1 MEAYFLPL
9 AQTALT
15 LAVVFNPDSKFI
27 SNYFSLRNIKNN
39 SSQSLQNND
48 FKIDKK
54 ADSKLNFELLWQ
66 KSDEELKQKLSP
78 EQLKNLALYISLKL
92 MSDFGKNPLKSR
104 SLEDFSDDKKANILQ
119 TLKRCS
125 KLLEFSSKEQLIEK
139 LKNFNNHEKINDDIL
154 QNLLSVAFLG
164 FLTSAYQINKNNIS
178 PKNEAIKK
186 FVDMIESSEVN
197 KVFALTTS
205 SKIKF
210 LKNLINENNSF
221 QAQSFVN

>member
-1 MEAYFLPL
+1 MEAYFLPS

-15 LAVVFNPDSKFI
+15 LAIIFNLNSKFKL
-27 SNYFSLRNIKNN
+27 NYFSLKNIEIN

-48 FKIDKK
+48 IKIDKK
-54 ADSKLNFELLWQ
+54 ADSQLNFELLWQ
-66 KSDEELKQKLSP
+66 QSDQELKQKLNP

-92 MSDFGKNPLKSR
+92 MGDFGKNPLKSR
-104 SLEDFSDDKKANILQ
+104 SLEDFNDDKKANILQ

-125 KLLEFSSKEQLIEK
+125 DLLEFSSKEQLIEK

-164 FLTSAYQINKNNIS
+164 FLTSAYQVNKNNNL

-186 FVDMIESSEVN
+186 FVNMIESSEVN
-197 KVFALTTS
+197 KVFALTAS

-210 LKNLINENNSF
+210 IKNLISDNS
-221 QAQSFVN
+221 SF

>member
-1 MEAYFLPL
+1 MEAYFLPS

-15 LAVVFNPDSKFI
+15 LAIVFNLNSKFKV
-27 SNYFSLRNIKNN
+27 NYFSLKNIEIN

-48 FKIDKK
+48 IKIDKK
-54 ADSKLNFELLWQ
+54 ADSQLNIEHLWE
-66 KSDEELKQKLSP
+66 KSDQELKQKLNP

-92 MSDFGKNPLKSR
+92 MSDFDKNPLKSR

-125 KLLEFSSKEQLIEK
+125 DLLEFSSKEQLIEK

-164 FLTSAYQINKNNIS
+164 FLTSAYQVNKNNNS

-186 FVDMIESSEVN
+186 FVNMIESSEVN
-197 KVFALTTS
+197 KVFALTAS

-210 LKNLINENNSF
+210 IKNLISDNS
-221 QAQSFVN
+221 SF

>member
-1 MEAYFLPL
+1 MEAYFLPS

-15 LAVVFNPDSKFI
+15 LAIVFNLNSKFKV
-27 SNYFSLRNIKNN
+27 NYFSLKNIEIN
-39 SSQSLQNND
+39 SSQSWQNND
-48 FKIDKK
+48 IKIDKK
-54 ADSKLNFELLWQ
+54 ADSQLNFELLWQ
-66 KSDEELKQKLSP
+66 KTDQELKQKLNP

-92 MSDFGKNPLKSR
+92 MSDFDKNPLKSR
-104 SLEDFSDDKKANILQ
+104 SLEDFNDDKKANILQ

-125 KLLEFSSKEQLIEK
+125 ELLEFSSKEQLIEK

-164 FLTSAYQINKNNIS
+164 FLTSAYQVNKNNNL

-186 FVDMIESSEVN
+186 FVNMIESSEVN

-210 LKNLINENNSF
+210 IKNLISDNS
-221 QAQSFVN
+221 SF

>member
-1 MEAYFLPL
+1 MEAYFLPS

-15 LAVVFNPDSKFI
+15 LAIVFNLSSKFKL
-27 SNYFSLRNIKNN
+27 NYFSLRNIEIN

-48 FKIDKK
+48 IKIDKK
-54 ADSKLNFELLWQ
+54 ADSQLNFEYLWQ
-66 KSDEELKQKLSP
+66 QSDQELKQKLNP

-92 MSDFGKNPLKSR
+92 MGDFGKNPLKSR

-125 KLLEFSSKEQLIEK
+125 DLLEFSSKEQLIEK

-164 FLTSAYQINKNNIS
+164 FLTSAYQVNKNNNS
-178 PKNEAIKK
+178 SKNEAIKK
-186 FVDMIESSEVN
+186 FVNMIESSEVN
-197 KVFALTTS
+197 KVFALTAS

-210 LKNLINENNSF
+210 IKNLISDNS
-221 QAQSFVN
+221 SF